1 MVKVKLKTNKTRVYE
16 AYSKNTVQNT
26 MGVKMK
32 SAEEN
37 QRELAGLWGRLMKQ
51 KSIDL
56 RKLYKGATMKDM
68 GYSIPVSKMR
78 VPVKVK
84 ITDAITGEQI
94 EKEIVPEQIATF
106 CEMAK
111 TEASMTKEL
120 GPILGRFNK
129 PILWSFNI
137 DTAAS
142 DGVRIAF
149 NPIFAE
155 QLLYK
160 GKAQVKKLIDDC
172 KKNNEPL
179 NMTRSDRIIGMA
191 RLVLYVICHEAY
203 HQIYRHREQAEDG
216 IRFDFRLRH
225 PHHPQPTDNG

>member
-16 AYSKNTVQNT
+16 AYSKNTVKNELSIKQ
-26 MGVKMK
+26 K
-32 SAEEN
+32 SDKER
-37 QRELAGLWGRLMKQ
+37 QQELTDLWGRLMNQ
-51 KSIDL
+51 KSLNL
-56 RKLYKGATMKDM
+56 RKLYKGATMQDM
-68 GYSIPVSKMR
+68 GYSIPISKMR

-84 ITDAITGEQI
+84 ITDAITGEQM
-94 EKEIVPEQIATF
+94 EEEIVPAEIAAF

-111 TEASMTKEL
+111 TEASRTREL

-155 QLLYK
+155 RETA
-160 GKAQVKKLIDDC
+160 KAKKDPKL
-172 KKNNEPL
+172 K
-179 NMTRSDRIIGMA
+179 
-191 RLVLYVICHEAY
+191 
-203 HQIYRHREQAEDG
+203 
-216 IRFDFRLRH
+216 
-225 PHHPQPTDNG
+225 

>member
-16 AYSKNTVQNT
+16 AYSKNTVKNILSIKQ
-26 MGVKMK
+26 K
-32 SAEEN
+32 SDEEK
-37 QRELAGLWGRLMKQ
+37 QQELADLWGRLMKQ
-51 KSIDL
+51 KSLNL
-56 RKLYKGATMKDM
+56 RKLYKGATMQDM

-84 ITDAITGEQI
+84 ITDAITGEQT
-94 EKEIVPEQIATF
+94 EEEIVPAEIATF

-111 TEASMTKEL
+111 VEASRTREL

-149 NPIFAE
+149 NPIFA
-155 QLLYK
+155 
-160 GKAQVKKLIDDC
+160 
-172 KKNNEPL
+172 
-179 NMTRSDRIIGMA
+179 
-191 RLVLYVICHEAY
+191 
-203 HQIYRHREQAEDG
+203 
-216 IRFDFRLRH
+216 
-225 PHHPQPTDNG
+225 